1 MSGQPAYSAQLF
13 VPPQLLSDDVDAGT
27 YSYVTSTLNIK
38 VSDYADIWTALKS
51 LPGKGKVVLGDKASY
66 ALVSSVGSERGS
78 LLSNGGSPVA
88 LLKARKNAVE
98 LEGMRK
104 AYLRDG
110 VAWAKWAAWLEE
122 TVQRRG
128 SSINEWDAAVRFQ
141 QIRSGMHNYAGFDA
155 YESISASGGN
165 AALPHYET
173 PEEGSKTIDRVT
185 PYLND
190 SGGQYYDGTID
201 CTRTVHFGKPTKE
214 QKNAYT
220 KVLQGHIAIDSAS
233 ESAQAWRFSETRK
246 AGAEC

>member
-1 MSGQPAYSAQLF
+1 M
-13 VPPQLLSDDVDAGT
+13 
-27 YSYVTSTLNIK
+27 LN
-38 VSDYADIWTALKS
+38 VAVLDYTDIWSTLKS

-66 ALVSSVGSERGS
+66 ALVSSVGSERAS
-78 LLSNGGSPVA
+78 LQPNGTLPIA

-128 SSINEWDAAVRFQ
+128 SSINEWNAAVRFQ

-173 PEEGSKTIDRVT
+173 PEEGSKVIDRVT

-190 SGGQYYDGTID
+190 SGGQYFDGTID

-233 ESAQAWRFSETRK
+233 E
-246 AGAEC
+246 